1 MKIKK
6 ISDQLSVADQITKNN
21 VTDIIKAGFKSII
34 CNRPDGEVPGQPAF
48 KDIEQAAI
56 KANLPIR
63 YLPAVSGAVTPQ
75 LGQEFGKMLE
85 ELPKPVLAYCR
96 SGMRCTTL
104 WALSNAKTMDRASL
118 VQIAA
123 NAGYDI
129 SAISL

>member
-21 VTDIIKAGFKSII
+21 VTDITKAGFRSII

-75 LGQEFGKMLE
+75 LGQEFGKILE

>member
-6 ISDQLSVADQITKNN
+6 INDELSVADQITPK
-21 VTDIIKAGFKSII
+21 DIAYISKAGFKSLI
-34 CNRPDGEVPGQPAF
+34 CNRPDGEVAGQPAF
-48 KDIEQAAI
+48 KDIEQAAG

-63 YLPAVSGAVTPQ
+63 YLPAVSGAVTPE
-75 LGQEFGKMLE
+75 LGQEFGKILE

-104 WALSNAKTMDRASL
+104 WALSNAKTMDRAFL
-118 VQIAA
+118 VQTAA

>member
-6 ISDQLSVADQITKNN
+6 INDQLSVADQITQND
-21 VTDIIKAGFKSII
+21 VSDISKAGFQSII
-34 CNRPDGEVPGQPAF
+34 CNRPDAETAGQPAY
-48 KDIEQAAI
+48 KEIEQAAM

-63 YLPAVSGAVTPQ
+63 YLPAVSGAVTSE

-104 WALSNAKTMDRASL
+104 WALSNAKTMDSATI
-118 VQIAA
+118 VQTAA

>member
-1 MKIKK
+1 VKIKK

-21 VTDIIKAGFKSII
+21 VSDITKAGFKSII

-75 LGQEFGKMLE
+75 LGQEFGKIWKNYLSLFWLTAARACAAQLCGPFQM
-85 ELPKPVLAYCR
+85 PK
-96 SGMRCTTL
+96 L
-104 WALSNAKTMDRASL
+104 WIGRLWCK
-118 VQIAA
+118 
-123 NAGYDI
+123 
-129 SAISL
+129 

>member
-1 MKIKK
+1 VKIKK